1 MVVQDGERNA
11 FDQRWLEYELLEQ
24 CVSGYWPHHGMVPD
38 LD

>member
-24 CVSGYWPHHGMVPD
+24 YV
-38 LD
+38 LLLA